1 MSHILRI
8 QSASLASRSVVMVGA
23 TALAYPGDPSLGPY
37 GPLSLRADALGMRG
51 HTQCRREAV
60 SMRVR
65 AASGLST
72 TVRTMTRNCDEEHGE
87 VGDPHGSE
95 EVDGVRARPSDEK
108 AQHEGVRRKERV
120 GGIARSEDRIHRVE
134 RTFRKFTD
142 HREVLPN
149 VARSLLVDRL
159 NNEKNAVERHPG

>member
-1 MSHILRI
+1 
-8 QSASLASRSVVMVGA
+8 MVGA

-51 HTQCRREAV
+51 HT
-60 SMRVR
+60 
-65 AASGLST
+65 T
-72 TVRTMTRNCDEEHGE
+72 
-87 VGDPHGSE
+87 
-95 EVDGVRARPSDEK
+95 
-108 AQHEGVRRKERV
+108 
-120 GGIARSEDRIHRVE
+120 RSEDRIHRVE